1 MRELITRQDGQV
13 CGAVLRV
20 ISRTGEPTIPCCPLQ
35 LLYPLEARD
44 PGSVNTNGIIDTTQI
59 LLSKPK
65 KSTRTIGLLEYRT
78 SSE

>member
-44 PGSVNTNGIIDTTQI
+44 PGSGRGIIDTTQI